1 MNRHLLHL
9 LLVLLSVCSPL
20 LGQEPPASAASP
32 EAIAKIQEAQELSR
46 RERFVDALAKLDE
59 AEALSPN
66 IAQIYNLRGSI
77 YLSRP
82 LRDFALATEMFNKA
96 EALLPG
102 TIVVA
107 FNRAEVFFVK
117 QDWPAAQKAFQKV
130 LDDFQKIPVQTR
142 HIILFKRLIAEA
154 KLGQNEAA
162 EKTLKDSFTFMDDTP
177 AYYYAKAA
185 LAFQAKDEAKAKE
198 WMAKAAG
205 IFKAADVAPYLDSLT
220 EARWIP
226 DISLPLLE
234 TK

>member
-1 MNRHLLHL
+1 MNRRLIPLLA
-9 LLVLLSVCSPL
+9 LLSLCSPL
-20 LGQEPPASAASP
+20 QAQEPAAGTPSP

-46 RERFVDALAKLDE
+46 RDRFVDALAKLDE

-66 IAQIYNLRGSI
+66 IAQIFNLRGSI

-82 LRDFALATEMFNKA
+82 LRDFALATEMFDKA

-107 FNRAEVFFVK
+107 FNRAEVLFVK
-117 QDWPAAQKAFQKV
+117 HDWPAAQKAFQKL
-130 LDDFQKIPVQTR
+130 LDDFQKVPAPTR
-142 HIILFKRLIAEA
+142 HIILFKRLVAEV
-154 KLGQNEAA
+154 KQDQIETA

-185 LAFQAKDEAKAKE
+185 LAFQAKDESKAKE
-198 WMAKAAG
+198 WMAKAG
-205 IFKAADVAPYLDSLT
+205 TIFKAEEIAPYVDSLT

-226 DISLPLLE
+226 DISMPLLE